1 MQATRLCMGGVIKDA
16 MLKQDQ
22 FLMLAGTSGSETA
35 SSCSSF
41 PCENGGSCEDLEGGY
56 KCLCPQQP
64 VAYMGTNCEFLYSV
78 CAVHKC
84 PPNWICS
91 ETAGLLDYECI
102 CRPGFTGT
110 ECSVNINEC
119 ESNPCKGPHFE
130 CVDSANGYIC
140 QCQMGPNGEGCH
152 TEISVCS
159 SQPCQNN
166 GTCIEGAEIY
176 TCSCQP
182 GHTGAHCEDNIDEC
196 ASSPCQN
203 GAICL
208 DRVNEYNCFCVP
220 GFQGY
225 RCEIDINEC
234 ASRPCKNN
242 GTCLNEMDHYLCKCV
257 PGYTG
262 VNCDAEIDECDSDPC
277 QNGGTCTDHIG
288 FYTCTCAPGYEGIQ
302 CEVDINECASQ
313 PCINGGICHDL
324 VDSYQC
330 DCSDTGF
337 EGEHCELDILEC
349 ASQPCLNS
357 ATCLEGVKNYSCA
370 CWPGYTGQRCEEDV
384 DECATDPCYNGGVCF
399 ERSNQTYYGTRY
411 DFPSEFSYS
420 QAAGFLCWCQPGF
433 SGENC
438 SVNIDEC
445 ESQPCQNGGCCTD
458 LVNGFLCHCLPG
470 YSGVECT
477 VNIDECKD
485 GPCENGATC
494 KDAIADFFCY
504 CAASQDGIIWGGK
517 NCSVELTGCQTHA
530 CQNEA
535 LCIPTYQ
542 ADTHGHLCQCQPG
555 FYDAKCSTPTTFSFS
570 SRGYIF
576 IDMPMNNNRSRTDVA
591 GDYLATV
598 SLRFRTT
605 LPDAI
610 LFYRGNEAE
619 YLFLELSDGMLHV
632 GLRRDDTES
641 SLLLKG
647 LRVDDGQWHKAEV
660 LLQDSLQLKLWHKA
674 CDAGVCLQ
682 DFPTTDGTASLSPA
696 FLKTY
701 IGGVDG
707 DSTANNT
714 WSRESFIGCLE
725 DLQIDYQAILPW
737 DIPHHESSSVE
748 LGCNRTEWCHSQPC
762 SQRGLC
768 VDLWATFRCDCSRPY
783 EGQTCSHEYP
793 AGTFGLENS
802 SSFASFTI
810 ADNLGANFNVSF
822 FIRTLKPSGLVLQI
836 SNGTDPCLTVYLKN
850 GQLRI
855 ATPYANAVTFSENL
869 ADGRRYMVTLTFQ
882 GGRVHVSHSD
892 RDVELGQLAVMPLVA
907 GFQMSVGGLP
917 HQDHLSTWGGYFK
930 GCLQDVQLNNHRM
943 EFFPAQAENY
953 SLPQKVYVVQTTN
966 LTPGCISD
974 DTCKS
979 GPCRNGGTCTI
990 TWNDFSCSCPANFTG
1005 KTCEERVWCASD
1017 PCPTATS
1024 CVDVPAG
1031 YVCLANATFHGNAAI
1046 EFTTNA
1052 SVTRALNSLHLDFKT
1067 RDEDAILLWAT
1078 EEVDSLQIA
1087 IQNSTLLVDIRSGNS
1102 IEGVSFLSQTPV
1114 ADGSWHRVT
1123 LSMEE
1128 PSALS
1133 SRWLVHLDA
1142 SVNMTLQGN
1151 AGNLDFLKNNVL
1163 VVLAENFT
1171 GCLGHVNIGGVYLP
1185 FTGALSYPQTEQFRQ
1200 SNRGHVQLGCIGADV
1215 CASSPCLNA
1224 GTCEDL
1230 FNSFRCAC
1238 IAGWEGPLCE
1248 SNIDDC
1254 KSSPCIHG
1262 DCVDS
1267 VADFQCD
1274 CFRGYIGKKCNINVD
1289 DCIRHQCLNGGTC
1302 VDGVYSYSC
1311 ECPAQYS
1318 GPRCEWPFPPQQC
1331 GKNFTCLNGGKCT
1344 SGTWGA
1350 NCTCKP
1356 GFTGRKCQI
1365 NINECDPNPCQNGG
1379 TCQDSVNK
1387 YECVCSASYT
1397 GERCDVDKGTP
1408 GAFFPFPL
1416 IEVAAP
1422 VACGCL
1428 LLLIIGLIFMILTA
1442 RKRRQSEGTYSPSQ
1456 QEVAGARL
1464 EMDSVLKVPPEERL
1478 I

>member
-1 MQATRLCMGGVIKDA
+1 
-16 MLKQDQ
+16 
-22 FLMLAGTSGSETA
+22 MLAMELQRILSSAYHAALLLPLSLLLWGTSGSETA

-56 KCLCPQQP
+56 RCLCPQQP

-102 CRPGFTGT
+102 CRPGFTG
-110 ECSVNINEC
+110 
-119 ESNPCKGPHFE
+119 
-130 CVDSANGYIC
+130 
-140 QCQMGPNGEGCH
+140 
-152 TEISVCS
+152 
-159 SQPCQNN
+159 
-166 GTCIEGAEIY
+166 
-176 TCSCQP
+176 
-182 GHTGAHCEDNIDEC
+182 
-196 ASSPCQN
+196 
-203 GAICL
+203 
-208 DRVNEYNCFCVP
+208 
-220 GFQGY
+220 
-225 RCEIDINEC
+225 
-234 ASRPCKNN
+234 
-242 GTCLNEMDHYLCKCV
+242 
-257 PGYTG
+257 
-262 VNCDAEIDECDSDPC
+262 VNCDAEIDECDSGPC

-349 ASQPCLNS
+349 ASQPCLNN

-384 DECATDPCYNGGVCF
+384 DECATDPCHNGGVCF
-399 ERSNQTYYGTRY
+399 ERSNQTYYGTRH

-470 YSGVECT
+470 YSGVECA

-485 GPCENGATC
+485 DPCENGATC
-494 KDAIADFFCY
+494 KDAIADYFCY
-504 CAASQDGIIWGGK
+504 CAPSQDGIIWGGK
-517 NCSVELTGCQTHA
+517 NCSVELTGCQKHA

-542 ADTHGHLCQCQPG
+542 AETHGHLCQCQPG

-576 IDMPMNNNRSRTDVA
+576 IDMPMNNNRSRRDVA

-632 GLRRDDTES
+632 ELRRDDTES

-674 CDAGVCLQ
+674 CDTGVCLQ
-682 DFPTTDGTASLSPA
+682 GFPTRDGVASLSLA

-714 WSRESFIGCLE
+714 RSRESFIGCLE
-725 DLQIDYQAILPW
+725 DLEIDYQAILPL
-737 DIPHHESSSVE
+737 DIPDRESSPVE

-768 VDLWATFRCDCSRPY
+768 VDLWATFRCDCTRPY

-793 AGTFGLENS
+793 AGTFGLEDS

-810 ADNLGANFNVSF
+810 ADNPGANFNISF
-822 FIRTLKPSGLVLQI
+822 FIRTLKLSGLVLQI
-836 SNGTDPCLTVYLKN
+836 SNGTDPCLTVYLKS
-850 GQLRI
+850 GQLQI
-855 ATPYANAVTFSENL
+855 ATSSANAVTFSENL
-869 ADGRRYMVTLTFQ
+869 ADGRRYLVTLTFQ
-882 GGRVHVSHSD
+882 GGRVHASHSD
-892 RDVELGQLAVMPLVA
+892 RDVELGQLAVLPLVA
-907 GFQMSVGGLP
+907 GFEVYVGGLP
-917 HQDHLSTWGGYFK
+917 HQDHVSTWGGYFK
-930 GCLQDVQLNNHRM
+930 GCLQDFQLNNHRM
-943 EFFPAQAENY
+943 EFFPTQAEN

-966 LTPGCISD
+966 LAPGCISD

-979 GPCRNGGTCTI
+979 GPCHNGGTCAV

-1017 PCPTATS
+1017 PCPKATS

-1087 IQNSTLLVDIRSGNS
+1087 IQNSTLLVGIRSGNS
-1102 IEGVSFLSQTPV
+1102 IEGVSFLSQTPI
-1114 ADGSWHRVT
+1114 ADGSWHRVS

-1128 PSALS
+1128 PSVLS
-1133 SRWLVHLDA
+1133 SRWLVHLDG
-1142 SVNMTLQGN
+1142 SVNVTLQGN

-1163 VVLAENFT
+1163 IVLAENFT

-1185 FTGALSYPQTEQFRQ
+1185 FTGQLSYPQPEQFLQ
-1200 SNRGHVQLGCIGADV
+1200 SGRGHIQLGCTGADV

-1230 FNSFRCAC
+1230 FNSFRCTC
-1238 IAGWEGPLCE
+1238 SAGWEGPLCE

-1254 KSSPCIHG
+1254 KSSPCVHG

-1289 DCIRHQCLNGGTC
+1289 DCMRHQCLNGGTC

-1311 ECPAQYS
+1311 KCPAQYS

-1344 SGTWGA
+1344 SETWGA

-1356 GFTGRKCQI
+1356 GFAGRKCQI

-1387 YECVCSASYT
+1387 YQCVCSASYT

-1464 EMDSVLKVPPEERL
+1464 EMDCVLKVPPEERL